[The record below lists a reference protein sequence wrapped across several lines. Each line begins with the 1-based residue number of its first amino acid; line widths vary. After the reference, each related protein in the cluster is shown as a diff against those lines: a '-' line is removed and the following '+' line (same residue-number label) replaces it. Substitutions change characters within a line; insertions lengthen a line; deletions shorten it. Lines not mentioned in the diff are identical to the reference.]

1 MPVTAD
7 ANASEE
13 EAIPYRFVA
22 YIDEAGDQGFVFREN
37 PKGGSSRWFVLSAVI
52 VTKEADTNVLPLAR
66 DIRKRIGIGPK
77 DVIHFMH
84 LGHERRVSIADA
96 ISRANLDIV
105 SVIINKKEISNPKIF
120 SGAGF
125 RLYFYATRLLLER
138 ISWLARDAGAKAS
151 GPVKLIFEHCRNLN
165 YDDMKSY
172 IEFLRGRTPERT
184 GQFGD
189 LAPGPIRIHWPTIR
203 SDLFEIHEK
212 TKYAG
217 LQLADCAASSIKC
230 ALELSP
236 YGFTEHRYAKII
248 KPRVNQRRGN
258 YTSYGLKFFPHAPSM
273 HWVRKYYS

>member
-1 MPVTAD
+1 MRPAGYLHGENMPVTAD

-105 SVIINKKEISNPKIF
+105 SVIINKKEI
-120 SGAGF
+120 
-125 RLYFYATRLLLER
+125 
-138 ISWLARDAGAKAS
+138 S